1 MATVLIVDDSKLAR
15 IVLKKALLALKPD
28 WTLREAANA
37 EQALKEL
44 QDGQIDVTVVDFNMP
59 GLDGLALAEEIRR
72 TELQMPIALVTANI
86 QDEVIAR
93 ARALNVSFIAKP
105 VTEESLRGFI
115 SGADLALRRQTAN

>member
-28 WTLREAANA
+28 WALREAANA